1 MESVLIPALFGL
13 VGVVLGAW
21 LTGRYERKRRQL
33 DFLKAQ
39 LQEFYSPLLGL
50 RAGIRSRNEL
60 RLKLSQ
66 ACDRA
71 WRELCKRAR
80 ASKDGVAALQKLEEE
95 RGPEF
100 SRRIDYENRV
110 WREELFPYY
119 EEMLKVFQRNMWLA
133 DVDTRIHFSKLVEF
147 VDLWKRWLD
156 HSLPREALE
165 LIEQPNLNDFFDHL
179 EKRHDELRAKLSEG

>member
-60 RLKLSQ
+60 RL
-66 ACDRA
+66 D
-71 WRELCKRAR
+71 
-80 ASKDGVAALQKLEEE
+80 
-95 RGPEF
+95 
-100 SRRIDYENRV
+100 N
-110 WREELFPYY
+110 
-119 EEMLKVFQRNMWLA
+119 
-133 DVDTRIHFSKLVEF
+133 
-147 VDLWKRWLD
+147 
-156 HSLPREALE
+156 
-165 LIEQPNLNDFFDHL
+165 
-179 EKRHDELRAKLSEG
+179 